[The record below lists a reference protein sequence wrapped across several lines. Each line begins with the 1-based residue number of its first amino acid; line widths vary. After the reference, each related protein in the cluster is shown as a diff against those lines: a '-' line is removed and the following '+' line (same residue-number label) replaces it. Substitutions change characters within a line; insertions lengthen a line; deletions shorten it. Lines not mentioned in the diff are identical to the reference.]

1 MGIVPLEIQRRSE
14 RRWAARFARPTE
26 SLAHRDPLPEMESQI
41 VEIDESQEGSP
52 PG

>member
-1 MGIVPLEIQRRSE
+1 MGIIPLEIQRRSE

-26 SLAHRDPLPEMESQI
+26 SLAHQAPLPEMESQI
-41 VEIDESQEGSP
+41 VEIDVSDEESP